1 MKFGVTLTSLTKQ
14 YRKSEPV
21 NRKRIMN
28 NDINFTSVD
37 TLGTLLAQIADLT
50 KQADA
55 IKDSIKESASAGG
68 AKVVEG
74 ALFKATYIEANRSTI
89 DWLALVSTKLGVE
102 ADWKKVAIKLGVEA
116 DKELPKAIADNTKV
130 SAVFSVKVT
139 SK

>member
-1 MKFGVTLTSLTKQ
+1 
-14 YRKSEPV
+14 
-21 NRKRIMN
+21 MN

-37 TLGTLLAQIADLT
+37 TLGSLLAQIADLT

-74 ALFKATYIEANRSTI
+74 AIFKATYIEANRSSI
-89 DWLALVSTKLGVE
+89 DWLALVATKLGVE
-102 ADWKKVAIKLGVEA
+102 ADWKKVAVKIGVDA
-116 DKELPKAIADNTKV
+116 DEELPKAIADNTKV
-130 SAVFSVKVT
+130 TAVFSVKVT

>member
-1 MKFGVTLTSLTKQ
+1 
-14 YRKSEPV
+14 
-21 NRKRIMN
+21 MN

-74 ALFKATYIEANRSTI
+74 ALFKATYIESNRSTV
-89 DWLALVSTKLGVE
+89 DYKALCAALGITAEQVATYTK
-102 ADWKKVAIKLGVEA
+102 
-116 DKELPKAIADNTKV
+116 T

>member
-1 MKFGVTLTSLTKQ
+1 
-14 YRKSEPV
+14 
-21 NRKRIMN
+21 MN

-37 TLGTLLAQIADLT
+37 TLGSLLAQIADLT

-74 ALFKATYIEANRSTI
+74 AIFKATYVEANRTSV
-89 DWLALVSTKLGVE
+89 DWLALVAAKVGVVIGEKEE
-102 ADWKKVAIKLGVEA
+102 AKDSWKKVAIKLGFDEE
-116 DKELPKAIADNTKV
+116 KELPKAIADNTKTT
-130 SAVFSVKVT
+130 AVFSVKVT

>member
-1 MKFGVTLTSLTKQ
+1 
-14 YRKSEPV
+14 
-21 NRKRIMN
+21 MN
-28 NDINFTSVD
+28 NDINFTSID

-55 IKDSIKESASAGG
+55 IKDDIKDSASKGG

-74 ALFKATYIEANRSTI
+74 ALFKATYIESNRSTFDKDAFI
-89 DWLALVSTKLGVE
+89 KVHGAE
-102 ADWKKVAIKLGVEA
+102 AYATF
-116 DKELPKAIADNTKV
+116 TKV